1 MDMRSPTTPIE
12 IKGLGKRFVHG
23 ADNEA
28 KLASHPVIN
37 ELSLSLAPNEIVAL
51 IGRSGCGKTTLLHCL
66 AGLVAPDVGRIH
78 PPNLATQCA
87 VVFQDHRLL
96 PWASLEQNLLLA
108 LRAKKSLDK
117 AERRAHVA
125 DMLSALD
132 LAAFAKSRPS
142 ALSGGM
148 AQRAALGRALLQD
161 PALLLMDEPFA
172 SLDALTRSDMHD
184 LLMAIQAKS
193 PRTILFVTHDLEEA
207 VKLADRV
214 VVMAH
219 GQIQEDVPIPL
230 PRPRDLDGE
239 AIRSI
244 QRHLRGLVSHRESS
258 AFQSHSTNP
267 INGGVSAC

>member
-1 MDMRSPTTPIE
+1 MDMRSPTAPIE
-12 IKGLGKRFVHG
+12 IKNLSKRFVR
-23 ADNEA
+23 ADDNSA
-28 KLASHPVIN
+28 KPASHPVFK
-37 ELSLSLAPNEIVAL
+37 ELSLSIAPNEIVAL

-66 AGLVAPDVGRIH
+66 AGLVAPDAGRIH
-78 PPNLATQCA
+78 PAELAAQCA

-108 LRAKKSLDK
+108 LRARKTLDK
-117 AERRAHVA
+117 AEKRSRVA
-125 DMLSALD
+125 DMLGALD
-132 LAAFAKSRPS
+132 LAAFAKTKPS

-148 AQRAALGRALLQD
+148 AQRAALGRALLQE

-172 SLDALTRSDMHD
+172 SLDALTRSDMHE
-184 LLMAIQAKS
+184 LLLAIQAKS

-219 GQIQEDVPIPL
+219 GQIIEDVPITIS
-230 PRPRDLDGE
+230 RPRDLDGE

-244 QRHLRGLVSHRESS
+244 QRHLRSLVSHRGDN
-258 AFQSHSTNP
+258 AFNSHSTTP